1 MKKVY
6 CCYSLNLRNYLS
18 EQGIHYEICALNPN
32 NRAMFWVYIRTPKL
46 NNALNQWTINRE

>member
-1 MKKVY
+1 MKSVY

-46 NNALNQWTINRE
+46 NNALNQWTIHG